1 MKNKMV
7 KAMVAMALVAG
18 IITPTV
24 GTITAPM
31 TVYAAEEKAGGY
43 DYTITNGTV
52 DFGQGKASITIKG
65 NAGQSLA
72 GKSFEVFRLFD
83 AENAKGGESINYT
96 FNAKYKSALQTVV
109 ATALNKRDGS
119 SLMPADVTEYM
130 VIDYIQTLNNH
141 QVEGANTPQELEGR
155 YSAFRYFVENVRT
168 EIKKQGAKG
177 DTVYVNSAKADNSIS
192 LTGLTYGYYVL
203 DETSEHDSDGN
214 DWFASSLC
222 MVNTAN
228 PNAEVNIKSDYP
240 SVTKK
245 IQEDDNKDAINGDGW
260 NDVADYEI
268 GQTVPYKF
276 VSNVPDMN
284 GYHTYYYAWHDK
296 MDEALTFNS
305 DKSNISIVISDKN
318 GKTYQ
323 LKESEYNVN
332 TKPQDGETFVIEITD
347 LKKIVDAQFPN
358 MNSDKENVYGQ
369 TITLNYEATLN
380 EKAAEDTG
388 RPGFENDVRLEFS
401 NDADSNGEG
410 DRGFTPW
417 DTVVCFTY
425 ELDGL
430 KTNNHDK
437 VLEGAK
443 FRLYSDADC
452 KNEVYVKANA
462 NGDGYVVVN
471 RDSLGGNDHTGGT
484 APQDAVEMVSDA
496 NGVFKI
502 YGLDGG
508 TYYLKETDAP
518 DGYRPLLDPIVVNVK
533 PTFTADRDNYVKGDG
548 ATDKTLQK
556 LEATAHIKS
565 FYNGA
570 FKEEDVKLNTDV
582 DKGNMNLTVVNEVG
596 KKLPITGSTATLI
609 ILGGG
614 AALMTGAM
622 LSKRKEKKEQKA
634 E

>member
-31 TVYAAEEKAGGY
+31 TVYAAEEKAGNY

-52 DFGQGKASITIKG
+52 DFGQGSASITIKG
-65 NAGQSLA
+65 NEGQPLV

-83 AENAKGGESINYT
+83 AENSKGGESINYT

-109 ATALNKRDGS
+109 ATALNKRDGTN
-119 SLMPADVTEYM
+119 LMPADVTEYM
-130 VIDYIQTLNNH
+130 VIDYIQTLNTH
-141 QVEGANTPQELEGR
+141 QVEGVHTPQELEGR
-155 YSAFRYFVENVRT
+155 YSAFRYFVEDVRT

-177 DTVYVNSAKADNSIS
+177 VTVYVESAKADNSIS
-192 LTGLTYGYYVL
+192 MTGLTYGYYVV
-203 DETSEHDSDGN
+203 DETSDKDSEGN

-228 PNAEVNIKSDYP
+228 PDAEVNIKSDYP
-240 SVTKK
+240 SVIKK

-260 NDVADYEI
+260 NDIADYEI

-284 GYHTYYYAWHDK
+284 GYHKYYYAWHDK

-305 DKSNISIVISDKN
+305 NKSDISIVISDKN

-323 LKESEYNVN
+323 LKESEYNVITN
-332 TKPQDGETFVIEITD
+332 PQNGETFVIEIQD

-358 MNSDKENVYGQ
+358 MNGDKENVYVQ
-369 TITLNYEATLN
+369 TITLNFEATLN

-401 NDADSNGEG
+401 NDADVNGEG

-443 FRLYSDADC
+443 FRLYSDAEC

-462 NGDGYVVVN
+462 NGDGYVVIN

-484 APQDAVEMVSDA
+484 APQDAVEMVSDEK
-496 NGVFKI
+496 GVFKI
-502 YGLDGG
+502 YGLDQG

-533 PTFTADRDNYVKGDG
+533 PTFTPDRDSYVKGDG

-570 FKEEDVKLNTDV
+570 FKEEDVTLNTDV
-582 DKGNMNLTVVNEVG
+582 EKGNMNLTVINEVG

-609 ILGGG
+609 ILGSG
-614 AALMTGAM
+614 AALMAGAM
-622 LSKRKEKKEQKA
+622 ISKKKEKKEQKA

>member
-1 MKNKMV
+1 MRNKMV
-7 KAMVAMALVAG
+7 RAMLAIALVAG
-18 IITPTV
+18 MSVPTF
-24 GTITAPM
+24 GTISSPM
-31 TVYAAEEKAGGY
+31 MAYAAEQTEGTY
-43 DYTITNGTV
+43 DYNIINGVV
-52 DFGQGKASITIKG
+52 DFGQGSASISING
-65 NAGQSLA
+65 NQGQSLA
-72 GKSFEVFRLFD
+72 GKSFEIFRLFD
-83 AENAKGGESINYT
+83 AENSANGESINYT
-96 FNAKYKSALQTVV
+96 FNKKYQSALQTVV
-109 ATALNKRDGS
+109 ADALNKRDGS
-119 SLMPADVTEYM
+119 NLKPADVTEYM
-130 VIDYIQTLNNH
+130 AIDYIQTLNTH
-141 QVEGANTPQELEGR
+141 PVEGVDAEQTLEGR

-168 EIKKQGAKG
+168 EIKKQGVKG
-177 DTVYVNSAKADNSIS
+177 DTVYVKSAKSNNSIS
-192 LTGLTYGYYVL
+192 INGLIYGYYVV
-203 DETSEHDSDGN
+203 DEISNRDADGN
-214 DWFASSLC
+214 EWYASSLC

-240 SVTKK
+240 SVIKK
-245 IQEDDNKDAINGDGW
+245 IQEDDNRDAINGDGW
-260 NDVADYEI
+260 NDIADYEI

-284 GYHTYYYAWHDK
+284 GYHSYYYAWHDK

-305 DKSNISIVISDKN
+305 NKSDISVVISDKD

-323 LKESEYNVN
+323 LKDSEYNVILN
-332 TKPQDGETFVIEITD
+332 PQDGETFKIEIPD
-347 LKKIVDAQFPN
+347 LKKIVDEQFPN
-358 MNSDKENVYGQ
+358 MNENGENVYGQ

-380 EKAAEDTG
+380 DKAANDTG

-430 KTNNHDK
+430 KVNDHDA

-443 FRLYSDADC
+443 FRLYSDEDC
-452 KNEVYVKANA
+452 KNEVYVKKNP
-462 NGDGYVVVN
+462 NGEGYVVIN
-471 RDSLGGNDHTGGT
+471 RDSTGGADHTGGT

-518 DGYRPLLDPIVVNVK
+518 DGYRPLLDAIVINVK

-556 LEATAHIKS
+556 LEATAHIKE
-565 FYNGA
+565 FYNG
-570 FKEEDVKLNTDV
+570 KYSEDDVILDTDV
-582 DKGNMNLTVVNEVG
+582 DNGSIAIEVINKVG
-596 KKLPITGSTATLI
+596 KKLPITGSVATLML
-609 ILGGG
+609 LGGG
-614 AALMTGAM
+614 TALMTGAM
-622 LSKRKEKKEQKA
+622 VSKKKSKKEQKA

>member
-31 TVYAAEEKAGGY
+31 TVYAAEEKAGNY

-52 DFGQGKASITIKG
+52 DFGQGSASITIKG
-65 NAGQSLA
+65 NEGQPLA

-83 AENAKGGESINYT
+83 AENSKGGESINYT

-109 ATALNKRDGS
+109 ATALNKRDGTN
-119 SLMPADVTEYM
+119 LMPADVTEYM
-130 VIDYIQTLNNH
+130 VIDYIQTLNTH
-141 QVEGANTPQELEGR
+141 QVEGVHTPQELEGR
-155 YSAFRYFVENVRT
+155 YSAFRYFVEDVRT

-177 DTVYVNSAKADNSIS
+177 DTVYVESAKADNSIS
-192 LTGLTYGYYVL
+192 MTGLTYGYYVV
-203 DETSEHDSDGN
+203 DETSDKDSEGN

-228 PNAEVNIKSDYP
+228 PDAEVNIKSDYP
-240 SVTKK
+240 SVIKK

-260 NDVADYEI
+260 NDIADYEI

-284 GYHTYYYAWHDK
+284 GYHKYYYAWHDK

-305 DKSNISIVISDKN
+305 NKSDISIVISDKN

-323 LKESEYNVN
+323 LKESEYNVITN
-332 TKPQDGETFVIEITD
+332 PQNGETFVIEIQD

-358 MNSDKENVYGQ
+358 MNGDKENVYGQ
-369 TITLNYEATLN
+369 TITLNFEATLN

-401 NDADSNGEG
+401 NDADVNGEG

-443 FRLYSDADC
+443 FRLYSDAEC

-462 NGDGYVVVN
+462 NGDGYVVIN

-484 APQDAVEMVSDA
+484 APQDAVEMVSDEK
-496 NGVFKI
+496 GVFKI
-502 YGLDGG
+502 YGLDQG

-533 PTFTADRDNYVKGDG
+533 PTFTPDRDSYVKGDG

-570 FKEEDVKLNTDV
+570 FKEEDVTLNTDV
-582 DKGNMNLTVVNEVG
+582 EKGNMNLTVINEVG

-609 ILGGG
+609 ILGSG
-614 AALMTGAM
+614 AALMAGAM
-622 LSKRKEKKEQKA
+622 ISKKKEKKEQKA

>member
-31 TVYAAEEKAGGY
+31 TVYAAEEKAGNY

-52 DFGQGKASITIKG
+52 DFGQGSASITIRG
-65 NAGQSLA
+65 NEGQPLA

-83 AENAKGGESINYT
+83 AENSKGGESINYT
-96 FNAKYKSALQTVV
+96 FNQKYKSALQTVV
-109 ATALNKRDGS
+109 ATALNKRDGTN
-119 SLMPADVTEYM
+119 LMPADVTEYM
-130 VIDYIQTLNNH
+130 VIDYIQTLNTH
-141 QVEGANTPQELEGR
+141 QVEGVHTPQELEGR
-155 YSAFRYFVENVRT
+155 YSAFRYFVEDVRT

-177 DTVYVNSAKADNSIS
+177 DTVYVDSAKADNSIS
-192 LTGLTYGYYVL
+192 MMGLTYGYYVV
-203 DETSEHDSDGN
+203 DETSDKDSEGN

-228 PNAEVNIKSDYP
+228 PDAEVNIKSDYP
-240 SVTKK
+240 SVIKK

-260 NDVADYEI
+260 NDIADYEI

-284 GYHTYYYAWHDK
+284 GYHKYYYAWHDK

-305 DKSNISIVISDKN
+305 NKSDISIVISDKN

-323 LKESEYNVN
+323 LKESEYNVITN
-332 TKPQDGETFVIEITD
+332 PQNGETFVIEIQD

-358 MNSDKENVYGQ
+358 MNGDKENVYGQ
-369 TITLNYEATLN
+369 TITLNFEATLN

-401 NDADSNGEG
+401 NDADVNGEG

-443 FRLYSDADC
+443 FRLYSDEEC

-462 NGDGYVVVN
+462 NGDGYVVIN

-484 APQDAVEMVSDA
+484 APQDAVEMVSDEK
-496 NGVFKI
+496 GVFKI

-533 PTFTADRDNYVKGDG
+533 PTFTPDRDSYVKGDG

-570 FKEEDVKLNTDV
+570 FKEEDVTLNTDV
-582 DKGNMNLTVVNEVG
+582 EKGNMNLTVVNEVG

-609 ILGGG
+609 ILGSG
-614 AALMTGAM
+614 AALMAGAM
-622 LSKRKEKKEQKA
+622 ISKKKEKKEQKA

>member
-31 TVYAAEEKAGGY
+31 TVYAAEEKAGNY

-52 DFGQGKASITIKG
+52 DFGQGSASITIKG
-65 NAGQSLA
+65 NEGQPLA

-83 AENAKGGESINYT
+83 AENSKGGESINYT
-96 FNAKYKSALQTVV
+96 FNQKYKSALQTVV
-109 ATALNKRDGS
+109 ATALNKRDGTN
-119 SLMPADVTEYM
+119 LMPADVTEYM
-130 VIDYIQTLNNH
+130 VIDYIQTLNTH
-141 QVEGANTPQELEGR
+141 QVEGVHTPQELEGR
-155 YSAFRYFVENVRT
+155 YSAFRYFVEDVRT

-177 DTVYVNSAKADNSIS
+177 DTVYVDSAKADNSIS
-192 LTGLTYGYYVL
+192 MTGLTYGYYVV
-203 DETSEHDSDGN
+203 DETSDKDSEGN

-228 PNAEVNIKSDYP
+228 PDAEVNIKSDYP
-240 SVTKK
+240 SVIKK

-260 NDVADYEI
+260 NDIADYEI

-284 GYHTYYYAWHDK
+284 GYHKYYYAWHDK

-305 DKSNISIVISDKN
+305 NKSDISIVISDKN

-323 LKESEYNVN
+323 LKESEYNVITN
-332 TKPQDGETFVIEITD
+332 PQNGETFVIEIQD

-358 MNSDKENVYGQ
+358 MNGDKENVYGQ
-369 TITLNYEATLN
+369 TITLNFEATLN

-401 NDADSNGEG
+401 NDADVNGEG

-443 FRLYSDADC
+443 FRLYSDEEC

-462 NGDGYVVVN
+462 NGDGYVVIN

-484 APQDAVEMVSDA
+484 APQDAVEMVSDEK
-496 NGVFKI
+496 GVFKI

-533 PTFTADRDNYVKGDG
+533 PTFTPDRDSYVKGDG

-570 FKEEDVKLNTDV
+570 FKEEDVTLNTDV
-582 DKGNMNLTVVNEVG
+582 EKGNMNLTVVNEVG

-609 ILGGG
+609 ILGSG
-614 AALMTGAM
+614 AALMAGAM
-622 LSKRKEKKEQKA
+622 ISKKKEKKEQKA

>member
-1 MKNKMV
+1 
-7 KAMVAMALVAG
+7 
-18 IITPTV
+18 
-24 GTITAPM
+24 
-31 TVYAAEEKAGGY
+31 
-43 DYTITNGTV
+43 
-52 DFGQGKASITIKG
+52 
-65 NAGQSLA
+65 
-72 GKSFEVFRLFD
+72 
-83 AENAKGGESINYT
+83 
-96 FNAKYKSALQTVV
+96 
-109 ATALNKRDGS
+109 
-119 SLMPADVTEYM
+119 M
-130 VIDYIQTLNNH
+130 VIDYIQTLNTH
-141 QVEGANTPQELEGR
+141 QVEGVHTPQELEGR
-155 YSAFRYFVENVRT
+155 YSAFRYFVEDVRT

-177 DTVYVNSAKADNSIS
+177 DTVYVDSAKADNSIS
-192 LTGLTYGYYVL
+192 MMGLTYGYYVV
-203 DETSEHDSDGN
+203 DETSDKDSEGN

-228 PNAEVNIKSDYP
+228 PDAEVNIKSDYP
-240 SVTKK
+240 SVIKK

-260 NDVADYEI
+260 NDIADYEI

-284 GYHTYYYAWHDK
+284 GYHKYYYAWHDK

-305 DKSNISIVISDKN
+305 NKSDISIVISDKN

-323 LKESEYNVN
+323 LKESEYNVITN
-332 TKPQDGETFVIEITD
+332 PQNGETFVIEIQD

-358 MNSDKENVYGQ
+358 MNGDKENVYGQ
-369 TITLNYEATLN
+369 TITLNFEATLN

-401 NDADSNGEG
+401 NDADVNGEG

-443 FRLYSDADC
+443 FRLYSDEEC

-462 NGDGYVVVN
+462 NGDGYVVIN

-484 APQDAVEMVSDA
+484 APQDAVEMVSDEK
-496 NGVFKI
+496 GVFKI

-533 PTFTADRDNYVKGDG
+533 PTFTPDRDSYVKGDG

-570 FKEEDVKLNTDV
+570 FKEEDVTLNTDV
-582 DKGNMNLTVVNEVG
+582 EKGNMNLTVVNEVG

-609 ILGGG
+609 ILGSG
-614 AALMTGAM
+614 AALMAGAM
-622 LSKRKEKKEQKA
+622 ISKKKEKKEQKA

>member
-1 MKNKMV
+1 MV

-31 TVYAAEEKAGGY
+31 TVYAAEEKAGNY

-52 DFGQGKASITIKG
+52 DFGQGSASITIKG
-65 NAGQSLA
+65 NEGQPLV

-83 AENAKGGESINYT
+83 AENSKGGESINYT

-109 ATALNKRDGS
+109 ATALNKRDGTN
-119 SLMPADVTEYM
+119 LMPADVTEYM
-130 VIDYIQTLNNH
+130 VIDYIQTLNTH
-141 QVEGANTPQELEGR
+141 QVEGVHTPQELEGR
-155 YSAFRYFVENVRT
+155 YSAFRYFVEDVRT

-177 DTVYVNSAKADNSIS
+177 DTVYVESAKADNSIS
-192 LTGLTYGYYVL
+192 MTGLTYGYYVV
-203 DETSEHDSDGN
+203 DETSDKDSEGN

-228 PNAEVNIKSDYP
+228 PDAEVNIKSDYP
-240 SVTKK
+240 SVIKK

-260 NDVADYEI
+260 NDIADYEI

-284 GYHTYYYAWHDK
+284 GYHKYYYAWHDK

-305 DKSNISIVISDKN
+305 NKSDISIVISDKN

-323 LKESEYNVN
+323 LKESEYNVITN
-332 TKPQDGETFVIEITD
+332 PQNGETFVIEIQD

-358 MNSDKENVYGQ
+358 MNGDKENVYGQ
-369 TITLNYEATLN
+369 TITLNFEATLN

-401 NDADSNGEG
+401 NDADVNGEG

-443 FRLYSDADC
+443 FRLYSDAEC

-462 NGDGYVVVN
+462 NGDGYVVIN

-484 APQDAVEMVSDA
+484 APQDAVEMVSDEK
-496 NGVFKI
+496 GVFKI
-502 YGLDGG
+502 YGLDQG

-533 PTFTADRDNYVKGDG
+533 PTFTPDRDSYVKGDG

-570 FKEEDVKLNTDV
+570 FKEEDVTLNTDV
-582 DKGNMNLTVVNEVG
+582 EKGNMNLTVINEVG

-609 ILGGG
+609 ILGSG
-614 AALMTGAM
+614 AALMAGAM
-622 LSKRKEKKEQKA
+622 ISKKKEKKEQKA

>member
-1 MKNKMV
+1 MGMAEIKQIKQKEKRCNKIKQFWIRSCSQRPFLNLFLSV
-7 KAMVAMALVAG
+7 IVFLITLVVLEYSLPAFSG
-18 IITPTV
+18 
-24 GTITAPM
+24 
-31 TVYAAEEKAGGY
+31 
-43 DYTITNGTV
+43 
-52 DFGQGKASITIKG
+52 FSGKG
-65 NAGQSLA
+65 
-72 GKSFEVFRLFD
+72 
-83 AENAKGGESINYT
+83 
-96 FNAKYKSALQTVV
+96 
-109 ATALNKRDGS
+109 NKRDGTN
-119 SLMPADVTEYM
+119 LMPADVTEYM
-130 VIDYIQTLNNH
+130 VIDYIQTLNTH
-141 QVEGANTPQELEGR
+141 QVEGVHTPQELEGR
-155 YSAFRYFVENVRT
+155 YSAFRYFVEDVRT

-177 DTVYVNSAKADNSIS
+177 DTVYVDSAKADNSIS
-192 LTGLTYGYYVL
+192 MMGLTYGYYVV
-203 DETSEHDSDGN
+203 DETSDKDSEGN

-228 PNAEVNIKSDYP
+228 PDAEVNIKSDYP
-240 SVTKK
+240 SVIKK

-260 NDVADYEI
+260 NDIADYEI

-284 GYHTYYYAWHDK
+284 GYHKYYYAWHDK

-305 DKSNISIVISDKN
+305 NKSDISIVISDKN

-323 LKESEYNVN
+323 LKESEYNVITN
-332 TKPQDGETFVIEITD
+332 PQNGETFVIEIQD

-358 MNSDKENVYGQ
+358 MNGDKENVYGQ
-369 TITLNYEATLN
+369 TITLNFEATLN

-401 NDADSNGEG
+401 NDADVNGEG

-443 FRLYSDADC
+443 FRLYSDEEC

-462 NGDGYVVVN
+462 NGDGYVVIN

-484 APQDAVEMVSDA
+484 APQDAVEMVSDEK
-496 NGVFKI
+496 GVFKI

-533 PTFTADRDNYVKGDG
+533 PTFTPDRDSYVKGDG

-570 FKEEDVKLNTDV
+570 FKEEDVTLNTDV
-582 DKGNMNLTVVNEVG
+582 EKGNMNLTVVNEVG

-609 ILGGG
+609 ILGSG
-614 AALMTGAM
+614 AALMAGAM
-622 LSKRKEKKEQKA
+622 ISKKKEKKEQKA

>member
-1 MKNKMV
+1 MKNKLV

-18 IITPTV
+18 MITPTV

-65 NAGQSLA
+65 KAEQSLA

-83 AENAKGGESINYT
+83 AENSKGGESINYT

-109 ATALNKRDGS
+109 ANALNKRDGS
-119 SLMPADVTEYM
+119 SLMPADITEYM

-155 YSAFRYFVENVRT
+155 YSAFRYFVEDVRT

-240 SVTKK
+240 SVIKK

-296 MDEALTFNS
+296 MDEELTFNS
-305 DKSNISIVISDKN
+305 NKSDISIVISDKN

-332 TKPQDGETFVIEITD
+332 TKPQNGETFVIEIQD

-358 MNSDKENVYGQ
+358 MNADKENVYGQ
-369 TITLNYEATLN
+369 TITLNFEATLN

-401 NDADSNGEG
+401 NDADVNGEG

-452 KNEVYVKANA
+452 KNEVYVKAKA
-462 NGDGYVVVN
+462 NGDGYVVIN

-484 APQDAVEMVSDA
+484 APQDAVEMVSDT

-570 FKEEDVKLNTDV
+570 FKEEDTKLNTDV

-596 KKLPITGSTATLI
+596 KKLPVTGSTATLI

-622 LSKRKEKKEQKA
+622 LSKKKEKKEQKA

>member
-31 TVYAAEEKAGGY
+31 TVYAAEEKAGNY

-52 DFGQGKASITIKG
+52 DFGQGSASITIKG
-65 NAGQSLA
+65 NEGQPLV

-83 AENAKGGESINYT
+83 AENSKGGESINYT

-109 ATALNKRDGS
+109 ATALNKRDGTN
-119 SLMPADVTEYM
+119 LMPADVTEYM
-130 VIDYIQTLNNH
+130 VIDYIQTLNTH
-141 QVEGANTPQELEGR
+141 QVEGVHTPQELEGR
-155 YSAFRYFVENVRT
+155 YSAFRYFVEDVRT

-177 DTVYVNSAKADNSIS
+177 DTVYVESAKADNSIS
-192 LTGLTYGYYVL
+192 MTGLTYGYYVV
-203 DETSEHDSDGN
+203 DETSDKDSEGN

-228 PNAEVNIKSDYP
+228 PDAEVNIKSDYP
-240 SVTKK
+240 SVIKK

-260 NDVADYEI
+260 NDIADYEI

-284 GYHTYYYAWHDK
+284 GYHKYYYAWHDK

-305 DKSNISIVISDKN
+305 NKSDISIVISDKN

-323 LKESEYNVN
+323 LKESEYNVITN
-332 TKPQDGETFVIEITD
+332 PQNRETFVIEIQD

-358 MNSDKENVYGQ
+358 MNGDKENVYGQ
-369 TITLNYEATLN
+369 TITLNFEATLN

-401 NDADSNGEG
+401 NDADVNGEG

-443 FRLYSDADC
+443 FRLYSDAEC

-462 NGDGYVVVN
+462 NGDGYVVIN

-484 APQDAVEMVSDA
+484 APQDAVEMVSDEK
-496 NGVFKI
+496 GVFKI
-502 YGLDGG
+502 YGLDQG

-533 PTFTADRDNYVKGDG
+533 PTFTPDRDSYVKGDG

-570 FKEEDVKLNTDV
+570 FKEEDVTLNTDV
-582 DKGNMNLTVVNEVG
+582 EKGNMNLTVINEVG

-609 ILGGG
+609 ILGSG
-614 AALMTGAM
+614 AALMAGAM
-622 LSKRKEKKEQKA
+622 ISKKKEKKEQKA

>member
-31 TVYAAEEKAGGY
+31 TVYAAEEKAGNY

-52 DFGQGKASITIKG
+52 DFGQGSASITIKG
-65 NAGQSLA
+65 NEGQPLV

-83 AENAKGGESINYT
+83 AENSKGGESINYT

-109 ATALNKRDGS
+109 ATALNKRDGTN
-119 SLMPADVTEYM
+119 LMPADVTEYM
-130 VIDYIQTLNNH
+130 VIDYIQTLNTH
-141 QVEGANTPQELEGR
+141 QVEGVHTPQELEGR
-155 YSAFRYFVENVRT
+155 YSAFRYFVEDVRT

-177 DTVYVNSAKADNSIS
+177 DTVYVESAKADNSIS
-192 LTGLTYGYYVL
+192 MTGLTYGYYVV
-203 DETSEHDSDGN
+203 DETSDKDSEGN

-228 PNAEVNIKSDYP
+228 PDAEVNIKSDYP
-240 SVTKK
+240 SVIKK

-260 NDVADYEI
+260 NDIADYEI

-284 GYHTYYYAWHDK
+284 GYHKYYYAWHDK

-305 DKSNISIVISDKN
+305 NKSDISIVISDKN

-323 LKESEYNVN
+323 LKESEYNVITN
-332 TKPQDGETFVIEITD
+332 PQNGETFVIEIQD

-358 MNSDKENVYGQ
+358 MNGDKENVYGQ
-369 TITLNYEATLN
+369 TITLNFEATLN

-401 NDADSNGEG
+401 NDADVNGEG

-443 FRLYSDADC
+443 FRLYSDAEC

-462 NGDGYVVVN
+462 NGDGYVVIN

-484 APQDAVEMVSDA
+484 APQDAVEMVSDEK
-496 NGVFKI
+496 GVFKI
-502 YGLDGG
+502 YGLDQG

-533 PTFTADRDNYVKGDG
+533 PTFTPDRDSYVKGDG

-570 FKEEDVKLNTDV
+570 FKEEDVTLNTDV
-582 DKGNMNLTVVNEVG
+582 EKGNMNLTVINEVG

-609 ILGGG
+609 ILGSG
-614 AALMTGAM
+614 AALMAGAM
-622 LSKRKEKKEQKA
+622 ISKKKEKKEQKA